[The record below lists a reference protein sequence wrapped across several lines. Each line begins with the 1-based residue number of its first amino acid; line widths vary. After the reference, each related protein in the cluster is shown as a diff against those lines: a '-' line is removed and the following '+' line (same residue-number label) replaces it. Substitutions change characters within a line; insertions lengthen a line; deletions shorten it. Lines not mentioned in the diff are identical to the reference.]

1 MQELNLFK
9 IFTSKLNEL
18 KLGYFVTGSV
28 ASIVYGEPR
37 LTHDID
43 IVLEI
48 SVSGIEAFIKAFTGD
63 QFYIPPIEIIRNE
76 IERSERGHFN
86 IIHNESGFKADIF
99 LIGNDKFQKWALDK
113 RKMLTF
119 QDSLIYI
126 APPEYVIIKKLEY
139 FKEGGAQKHITD
151 IRNILL
157 NSSEIID
164 YDLIVKYAGG
174 SGLLDDWNKLRESG
188 N

>member
-9 IFTSKLNEL
+9 IFTLKLNEL
-18 KLGYFVTGSV
+18 KLDYFITGSV

-48 SVSGIEAFIKAFTGD
+48 SVSGIDKFIKAFAGVE
-63 QFYIPPIEIIRNE
+63 FYIPPIEIIRNE

-99 LIGNDKFQKWALDK
+99 LIGNDKFQKWALDN

-151 IRNILL
+151 IKNILI
-157 NSSEIID
+157 NSAEIIN
-164 YDLIVKYAGG
+164 LEFIEKYAAMFGV
-174 SGLLDDWNKLRESG
+174 LDNWNKLRGSR